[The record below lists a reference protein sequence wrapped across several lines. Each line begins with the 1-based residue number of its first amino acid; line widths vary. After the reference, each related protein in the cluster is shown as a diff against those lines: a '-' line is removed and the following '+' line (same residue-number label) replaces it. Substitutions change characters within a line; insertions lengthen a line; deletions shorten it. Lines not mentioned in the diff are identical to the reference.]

1 MVRIVSGSFDKTVQ
15 VWYVQT
21 GDLMRTFPD
30 SNAVYAVA
38 WSPDGTRVAAGDG
51 SGYINIWKV

>member
-1 MVRIVSGSFDKTVQ
+1 
-15 VWYVQT
+15 
-21 GDLMRTFPD
+21 MRTFPD